1 MLEEGVTCFMITFK
15 WSLQPLTLKCFD
27 YTMFEVCLVCCLF
40 PAGTT
45 RCLWATILMLTA
57 STTCPTC
64 PTCPTRLQVREDT
77 QELLQQDSPTQ
88 ATPNNPLSN
97 SPTTLSNNSPLHP
110 RIPHMLTPNLKKTNI
125 PSNNTSIPWAPPL
138 VLHFFSSWQQL
149 CEGGAAEK
157 PLTLFCNSSFFLLS
171 ACFSGSWQHFS
182 LKLFQ
187 LSSVH

>member
-1 MLEEGVTCFMITFK
+1 
-15 WSLQPLTLKCFD
+15 
-27 YTMFEVCLVCCLF
+27 MFEVCLVCCLF

-64 PTCPTRLQVREDT
+64 PTRLRVREDT

-110 RIPHMLTPNLKKTNI
+110 RIPHMLTPN
-125 PSNNTSIPWAPPL
+125 
-138 VLHFFSSWQQL
+138 
-149 CEGGAAEK
+149 
-157 PLTLFCNSSFFLLS
+157 
-171 ACFSGSWQHFS
+171 
-182 LKLFQ
+182 
-187 LSSVH
+187 